1 MHATQEAVIE
11 ALKAHQELDGS
22 FAVYSSANP
31 HDFQKAIKRP
41 CTFPTMIVL
50 RALPVGLPGTEELV
64 NKAIAFLESQFSEE
78 FTINY
83 WPRGC
88 TEETTFFI
96 PDDIDSVACAVGGIL
111 KHRPH
116 WLTGER
122 MAKLAKAMTH
132 QETKPGGPY
141 RSWYTELAD
150 WEDIDPVINANLASM
165 LTRLEIQLPPLHEY
179 LSDQAKQEL
188 PRSIFYTR
196 EAICWYFLSRSGYT
210 PPSSVIERWKRIP
223 AENPLD
229 EICRHL
235 IAGLPLSQL
244 HLEDVNQGY
253 AMWIDPALDN
263 VTFEGGSPAMTLALW
278 LEANHRPA
286 PSSPTAQTNSHS
298 LVEPVQQMLQGRC
311 DGLPSPLKECFQ
323 KEIER
328 LFQKPQAA
336 TLANFAR
343 DLHACLKPSIE
354 IPESTLIALG
364 TATCLGWIAYT
375 IYDGFYDAEPNLYAL
390 PVANLALRELT
401 QLYLESIPSSDFHA
415 IYRELMDKID
425 AANTWEIHSLRLRHT
440 PEGWQFPQ
448 KLPHTAGHSL
458 ADRSLGHALTPLA
471 VLQLA
476 GYPGSSLEAQALL
489 TFYRHYLTARQ
500 LEDEAHDWEDDLE
513 KGLLNEAS
521 LRIFHTLT
529 PPSNPFKLAEEI
541 TGWRE
546 HFWQYTI
553 LDLLDTIDQTILA
566 AKAALQTLEPLLS
579 TQPLRQALA
588 ELEQSAQHT
597 RDEQA
602 RATTFIQRFTA

>member
-1 MHATQEAVIE
+1 MHPTHEAVIE
-11 ALKAHQELDGS
+11 ALKAHQEPDGS
-22 FAVYSSANP
+22 FAVYSSADP
-31 HDFQKAIKRP
+31 HDFQNAIKRP

-64 NKAIAFLESQFSEE
+64 SKAISFLESQFSEE
-78 FTINY
+78 FTIKY

-88 TEETTFFI
+88 AEETTFFI

-111 KHRPH
+111 KHRPN
-116 WLTGER
+116 WLTGDR
-122 MAKLAKAMTH
+122 MAKLAKAMTR
-132 QETKPGGPY
+132 QETKVGGPY

-165 LTRLEIQLPPLHEY
+165 LARLEISLPPLHEY
-179 LSDQAKQEL
+179 LSNQAQQEL

-196 EAICWYFLSRSGYT
+196 DAICWYFLSRAGYT
-210 PPSSVIERWKRIP
+210 PPSIVIERWKQIA
-223 AENPLD
+223 AENPLY

-235 IAGLPLSQL
+235 IAGLPLSE
-244 HLEDVNQGY
+244 LELAAINQGY
-253 AMWIDPALDN
+253 GMWIDPALNN

-278 LEANHRPA
+278 LEANP
-286 PSSPTAQTNSHS
+286 PQTQSNATPQVSAHS
-298 LVEPVQQMLQGRC
+298 LIEPVQQALQTRC
-311 DGLPSPLKECFQ
+311 NALPSPLKENLQ
-323 KEIER
+323 KEIQR

-336 TLANFAR
+336 TLTNFAR
-343 DLHACLKPSIE
+343 DIKACFRSTIE
-354 IPESTLIALG
+354 IPEPILVTLG

-375 IYDGFYDAEPNLYAL
+375 VYDDFYDAEPNLHAL

-401 QLYLESIPSSDFHA
+401 QLYLEATPSPEFHNT
-415 IYRELMDKID
+415 YRDIMDKID
-425 AANTWEIHSLRLRHT
+425 AANAWEIHHLRLQHK
-440 PEGWQFPQ
+440 PEGWQFPVE
-448 KLPHTAGHSL
+448 LPPTAGTSL

-471 VLQLA
+471 VFQLA
-476 GYPGSSLEAQALL
+476 GYSPSSPESQALL
-489 TFYRHYLTARQ
+489 TFYQHYLTARQ
-500 LEDEAHDWEDDLE
+500 LEDEAHDWEEDLE

-566 AKAALQTLEPLLS
+566 AKAALQTLESLLS
-579 TQPLRQALA
+579 TQPFRQALA
-588 ELEQSAQHT
+588 ELEQAAQHT